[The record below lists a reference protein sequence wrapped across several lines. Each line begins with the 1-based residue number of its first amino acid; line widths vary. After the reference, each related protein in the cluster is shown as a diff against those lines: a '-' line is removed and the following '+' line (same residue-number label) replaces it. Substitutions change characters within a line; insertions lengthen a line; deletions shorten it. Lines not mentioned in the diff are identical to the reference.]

1 MEVEGAE
8 TKHIYIEHFSM
19 EELHYT
25 LMHNNGRVVGL
36 YDEISFL
43 YEQLDKYRNGIS
55 DRKTLL
61 SLINGSA

>member
-1 MEVEGAE
+1 
-8 TKHIYIEHFSM
+8 M